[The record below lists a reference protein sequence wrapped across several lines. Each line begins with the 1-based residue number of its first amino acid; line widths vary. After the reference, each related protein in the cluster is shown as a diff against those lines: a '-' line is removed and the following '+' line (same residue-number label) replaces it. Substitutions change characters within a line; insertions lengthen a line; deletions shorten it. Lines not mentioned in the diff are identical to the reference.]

1 MKRILTILLTV
12 IMLGSLS
19 VNCVTADETKDI
31 TVTLDGNQIE
41 FPDAKPYIFKERTLV
56 PIRFVSE
63 AMGADVSW
71 NGEESEVNIVKG
83 RDNIITHIL
92 SSKATLN

>member
-31 TVTLDGNQIE
+31 TVTLDGNQISRCKTVYLQRE
-41 FPDAKPYIFKERTLV
+41 NACSYTICQ
-56 PIRFVSE
+56 
-63 AMGADVSW
+63 
-71 NGEESEVNIVKG
+71 
-83 RDNIITHIL
+83 
-92 SSKATLN
+92 

>member
-41 FPDAKPYIFKERTLV
+41 FPDAVYLQRENACSYTICQ
-56 PIRFVSE
+56 
-63 AMGADVSW
+63 
-71 NGEESEVNIVKG
+71 
-83 RDNIITHIL
+83 
-92 SSKATLN
+92 

>member
-41 FPDAKPYIFKERTLV
+41 FPDAKPYIFK
-56 PIRFVSE
+56 
-63 AMGADVSW
+63 
-71 NGEESEVNIVKG
+71 
-83 RDNIITHIL
+83 
-92 SSKATLN
+92 

>member
-41 FPDAKPYIFKERTLV
+41 FPDENACSYTICQ
-56 PIRFVSE
+56 
-63 AMGADVSW
+63 
-71 NGEESEVNIVKG
+71 
-83 RDNIITHIL
+83 
-92 SSKATLN
+92 

>member
-41 FPDAKPYIFKERTLV
+41 FPDAKTVYLQRENACSYTICQ
-56 PIRFVSE
+56 
-63 AMGADVSW
+63 
-71 NGEESEVNIVKG
+71 
-83 RDNIITHIL
+83 
-92 SSKATLN
+92 

>member
-31 TVTLDGNQIE
+31 TVTLDGISRCKTVYLQRENACSYTICQ
-41 FPDAKPYIFKERTLV
+41 
-56 PIRFVSE
+56 
-63 AMGADVSW
+63 
-71 NGEESEVNIVKG
+71 
-83 RDNIITHIL
+83 
-92 SSKATLN
+92 

>member
-31 TVTLDGNQIE
+31 TVTLDGNQMN
-41 FPDAKPYIFKERTLV
+41 FPMQNRI
-56 PIRFVSE
+56 
-63 AMGADVSW
+63 
-71 NGEESEVNIVKG
+71 
-83 RDNIITHIL
+83 
-92 SSKATLN
+92 SSKRERLFLYDLSVKQWELMCRGTVKKAK